1 MNKLGLRKNLAFVL
15 LAAIG
20 VLAIL
25 GSLAFA
31 AASSTQFTYSFARLR
46 EQDKALVSALRVGA
60 ELLMQNPTS
69 IERAAAGSDPTT
81 VFEASSPGASATYV
95 VTARAAGQGSDL
107 PFPSREGD
115 VVLRLEVRGPSKL
128 LPAREALYLL
138 NTKQQR
144 PAPILLSE
152 SKSEGDQR

>member
-1 MNKLGLRKNLAFVL
+1 MNKLRVQKNLAFVL

-60 ELLMQNPTS
+60 ELLAQNPVTVQKV
-69 IERAAAGSDPTT
+69 AAGSDPTT
-81 VFEASSPGASATYV
+81 IFEATVPGASVPYV
-95 VTARAAGQGSDL
+95 VTAMSAGQRSDL
-107 PFPSREGD
+107 PVPPREGD

-128 LPAREALYLL
+128 LPAREAVFLL
-138 NTKQQR
+138 NTMQQR

-152 SKSEGDQR
+152 SKPEGVQR